1 MTIENLKKHVNFL
14 TEVQPPRNYQN
25 IQSLNKIAEY
35 IHSSLSEYLPDHPYF
50 QEFVVQGEVYKNVIG
65 LLPGETN
72 KRIIIGA
79 HYDVH
84 GSFPG
89 ADDNASAVAGLLETA
104 RLLKEK
110 LGDKKPKYTV
120 EFVTY
125 SLEEQPHRG
134 INLSINRRDGMGS
147 YVHAKSL
154 RDNNIPVNYMVSY
167 EMIGYFSSL
176 PSSQRFPAH
185 PYFQQFNT
193 IGDFIAIAGFSS
205 QKAFVNQFFHQYSS
219 KCKLRTECI
228 AETFTD
234 PIAGRSDHRNY
245 YETFGYN
252 ALMIT
257 DTAEYRNPNYHRST
271 DTFDTLDFESLEKV
285 INGMVEVLMDT
296 F

>member
-1 MTIENLKKHVNFL
+1 MTTENLKKHVRFL
-14 TEVQPPRNYQN
+14 TEIQPSRNYQN
-25 IQSLNKIAEY
+25 IRSLNRVAEY
-35 IHSSLSEYLPDHPYF
+35 IHSSLSETLPDSTSYQDF
-50 QEFVVQGEVYKNVIG
+50 EVQGDIYKNVIG
-65 LLPGETN
+65 ILTGESE

-84 GSFPG
+84 GNFPG
-89 ADDNASAVAGLLETA
+89 ADDNASAVAGLIETA
-104 RLLKEK
+104 KILKEK
-110 LGDKKPKYTV
+110 LKNKKNKYTI
-120 EFVTY
+120 EFVAY

-134 INLSINRRDGMGS
+134 IDLTINGRDGMGS

-154 RDNNIPVNYMVSY
+154 NEKNIPVNYMVSY

-176 PSSQRFPAH
+176 PNSQRFPAH

-205 QKAFVNQFFHQYSS
+205 QKDFVNEFFHQYSS

-234 PIAGRSDHRNY
+234 PTAGRSDHRNY

-285 INGMVEVLMDT
+285 INGMVECLMDT